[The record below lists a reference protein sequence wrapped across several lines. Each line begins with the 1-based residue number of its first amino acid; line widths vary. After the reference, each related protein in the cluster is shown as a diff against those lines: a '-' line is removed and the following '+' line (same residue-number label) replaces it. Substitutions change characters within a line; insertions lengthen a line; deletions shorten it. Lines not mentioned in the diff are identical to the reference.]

1 MSNLEK
7 IRNKNINANRKFL
20 KDLGFTSTRK
30 FDRHVPNVIEHE
42 NVTESSDTD
51 SDESEEEES
60 ERDLVHGEEVYLIS
74 NNKEVLKAKYDAE
87 ASVVHGVEIKEG
99 EGRFFIT
106 KILRAAA
113 KWDNFDIETMSEG
126 AAILWNKK
134 DIKQRSSQ
142 INSNQGTEANAP
154 TPLAEIK
161 RKRHPEEWKVNKKRK
176 AVNSGKEFNYTVKTK
191 SKGEITKAVK
201 EKVMKPPCNEN
212 CRLKCRE
219 KFPEEIRRQ
228 IFESFYASGD
238 RNVQTQQ
245 LATLVTERE
254 TARKRGANPESSR
267 RNFSREYS
275 LMKKGER
282 IKVCQKMFLSTF
294 AIDEKRIRTV
304 LHNITETGTPLP
316 DGRGRHNNH
325 RREEQRTNYVM
336 EHISTFK
343 VLESHYVRR
352 EAKYEY
358 LPSELTISQMYRM
371 YLKWREEKNYPLET
385 YGFYAR
391 IFRERFNLKFQKPK
405 KDKCDT
411 CEEFKNTPNPTE
423 EAKLSQKNHL
433 KDKDL
438 ARNIKQAAKEEASKD
453 LTKCA
458 AAFDLQKVL
467 LTPYGQTS
475 SFYYSRRLANH
486 NFTVTEL
493 DSMSTW
499 CYFWSESECQK
510 GSCEVATSLEKFIS
524 ARNEI
529 GIKKFHFFSDRCGGQ
544 NNNRMVFVM
553 LNHVLHQFDLDNV
566 RLTYLVSGHSQSE
579 NDTAHSVIE
588 RMAESKTVYTPS
600 EWHTL
605 IECAFKKNKCTLK
618 VLEHGDVKD
627 YKNPTAFPE
636 YATVY
641 SDKTEE
647 EMTNTQKEKQ
657 KALNT
662 SLGLEKRK
670 VTKVFWL
677 EIVDIMFTKD
687 QPEIM
692 LFKYKYNEDFRKA
705 TFCSNKRP
713 LREKEQAA
721 RNAEMK
727 RYSKPCGI
735 SSQKKTDLLKLCSK
749 NLIPNRYHQFYK
761 ELPTSSTKKD
771 D

>member
-1 MSNLEK
+1 M
-7 IRNKNINANRKFL
+7 
-20 KDLGFTSTRK
+20 
-30 FDRHVPNVIEHE
+30 
-42 NVTESSDTD
+42 
-51 SDESEEEES
+51 
-60 ERDLVHGEEVYLIS
+60 
-74 NNKEVLKAKYDAE
+74 
-87 ASVVHGVEIKEG
+87 
-99 EGRFFIT
+99 
-106 KILRAAA
+106 
-113 KWDNFDIETMSEG
+113 
-126 AAILWNKK
+126 
-134 DIKQRSSQ
+134 
-142 INSNQGTEANAP
+142 
-154 TPLAEIK
+154 
-161 RKRHPEEWKVNKKRK
+161 
-176 AVNSGKEFNYTVKTK
+176 
-191 SKGEITKAVK
+191 
-201 EKVMKPPCNEN
+201 
-212 CRLKCRE
+212 
-219 KFPEEIRRQ
+219 
-228 IFESFYASGD
+228 
-238 RNVQTQQ
+238 
-245 LATLVTERE
+245 
-254 TARKRGANPESSR
+254 
-267 RNFSREYS
+267 
-275 LMKKGER
+275 
-282 IKVCQKMFLSTF
+282 
-294 AIDEKRIRTV
+294 
-304 LHNITETGTPLP
+304 
-316 DGRGRHNNH
+316 
-325 RREEQRTNYVM
+325 
-336 EHISTFK
+336 
-343 VLESHYVRR
+343 
-352 EAKYEY
+352 
-358 LPSELTISQMYRM
+358 
-371 YLKWREEKNYPLET
+371 
-385 YGFYAR
+385 
-391 IFRERFNLKFQKPK
+391 
-405 KDKCDT
+405 
-411 CEEFKNTPNPTE
+411 
-423 EAKLSQKNHL
+423 

-529 GIKKFHFFSDRCGGQ
+529 GIKKIHFFSDHCGGQ

-588 RMAESKTVYTPS
+588 RMAEGKTVYTPS

-657 KALNT
+657 KALNA

-670 VTKVFWL
+670 VTKVFWS

-713 LREKEQAA
+713 L
-721 RNAEMK
+721 
-727 RYSKPCGI
+727 
-735 SSQKKTDLLKLCSK
+735 
-749 NLIPNRYHQFYK
+749 
-761 ELPTSSTKKD
+761 
-771 D
+771 